1 MRWRQWARRTTLAA
15 SFVAAATM
23 SLGTAQEEFQQGW
36 QRWWHLHG
44 VFSDFLFGGE
54 HLCSPCGG
62 LWPERSW
69 HHAVLDRTCAAISP
83 KVFRFG
89 NGQTQTSDSFVLIPQ
104 TLGKHHISLG
114 AFTIDAPGV
123 PLLLGI
129 RSLDKLGAIV
139 DCSRSVVVLKKV
151 DAALMIP

>member
-1 MRWRQWARRTTLAA
+1 M
-15 SFVAAATM
+15 
-23 SLGTAQEEFQQGW
+23 
-36 QRWWHLHG
+36 
-44 VFSDFLFGGE
+44 
-54 HLCSPCGG
+54 
-62 LWPERSW
+62 
-69 HHAVLDRTCAAISP
+69 DRPP

-89 NGQTQTSDSFVLIPQ
+89 NGQTQTSESFVLIPQ

-139 DCSRSVVVLKKV
+139 DCSRSVVVLKTV
-151 DAALMIP
+151 DAALMIPLKKSSTGHLLIDLCDNWLQGGSRIFFHSDIPVEEKRVQSANTAYMVHEVEGERGQAVS